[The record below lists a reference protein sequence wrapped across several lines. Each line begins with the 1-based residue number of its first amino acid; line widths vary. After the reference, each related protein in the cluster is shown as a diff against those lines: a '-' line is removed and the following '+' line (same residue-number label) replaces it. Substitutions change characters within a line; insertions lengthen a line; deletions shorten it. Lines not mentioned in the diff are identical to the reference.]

1 MEDTRKGFLTPA
13 QEQQLDDVITG
24 SKLVEALD
32 GPAIKIADNQG
43 LERLKPAM
51 VEKFGPEVLEMV
63 YEVVDTIFEALPNKK
78 EE

>member
-1 MEDTRKGFLTPA
+1 MENDTRKGFLTPD
-13 QEQQLDDVITG
+13 QEQQLDAVIQG

-63 YEVVDTIFEALPNKK
+63 YEVVDTIFESLPKGK
-78 EE
+78 